1 MRSGFQ
7 RDLLSLEHAVLT
19 LGSMAATA
27 VETSMSALSLRSG
40 TLAQAVIDGDSE
52 LDERVRII
60 EELGLLLI
68 ATQQPMAG
76 DLRTILAALRIAE
89 ELERIGDYA
98 EGIGKVALRNLDEIP
113 LPTDCPVTEVFR
125 MSELVMTMLRDSM
138 AAFVDRDL
146 ATARRIWNDD
156 DVIDELQRA
165 IYDDIQSAMR
175 REPAII
181 TGATRYLWVVHNL
194 ERIADRVTNIC
205 ERITSMVTGERAQL
219 KLMTGQAS
227 S

>member
-27 VETSMSALSLRSG
+27 VETSMSALSLRSP
-40 TLAQAVIDGDSE
+40 TLAQAVVDGDSE

-68 ATQQPMAG
+68 ATQQPMAR

-98 EGIGKVALRNLDEIP
+98 EGIGKVALRNLDEVP
-113 LPTDCPVTEVFR
+113 LPTDCPLADMYR
-125 MSELVMTMLRDSM
+125 MSELVTTMLRDSM

-146 ATARRIWNDD
+146 DAARRIWNDD
-156 DVIDELQRA
+156 DVIDDLQRA
-165 IYDDIQSAMR
+165 IYDDIQRAMR
-175 REPAII
+175 REPAIL
-181 TGATRYLWVVHNL
+181 TGATRHLWVVHNL

-205 ERITSMVTGERAQL
+205 ERVTSMVTGERAQL